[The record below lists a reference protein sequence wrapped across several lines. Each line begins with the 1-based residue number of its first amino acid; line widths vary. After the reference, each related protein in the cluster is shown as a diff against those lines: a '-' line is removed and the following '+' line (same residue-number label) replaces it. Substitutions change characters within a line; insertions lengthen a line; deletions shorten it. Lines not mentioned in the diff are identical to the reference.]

1 MLGGES
7 MKEKKAAVS
16 FDITAIFLLV
26 MRVVVG
32 QN

>member
-1 MLGGES
+1 MLSGES